1 MSTTN
6 SIDNAYGVKS
16 GDFGYLLRFPPKPN
30 ITIIGF
36 GWGSI
41 GFLQDIDTD
50 KYNITVISDKDSFV
64 YTPLL
69 AQNVKHARTL
79 TIPISKLKRS
89 IAEGEVERL
98 NSVGVSQRRLN
109 KHIHYQNGRVNDVDF
124 QNNTVITENG
134 HDKPF
139 NYIIFAHG
147 SDVNTF
153 GIPGVKENTL
163 YLKTAEDSKQIS
175 DRISKL
181 HTGASVVVIGCGLAG
196 TELIGT
202 LIDYNK
208 FKVIAIDALDRP
220 LPSFDSTLSQRV
232 IDLWTKE
239 NATLH
244 FKSMVS
250 KIRENSIEIKDKTS
264 IPFDLAIWCGGIK
277 ANDLTMKINNRLK
290 LDCPRGIPV
299 NEYLLVR
306 GTNNIFAIGDCAFSG
321 NPPTAQVAYQQGKY
335 LAKQFNSE
343 TKTHD
348 GFKFDD
354 RGQIGYI
361 GKSQSVYQNNTIM
374 FQGGGKI
381 IYAFNNLI
389 HLYNFGRIWMKT

>member
-6 SIDNAYGVKS
+6 SIDNASGVKS
-16 GDFGYLLRFPPKPN
+16 RNVGDNLRFPPKLN

-69 AQNVKHARTL
+69 AQNVKHARAI
-79 TIPISKLKRS
+79 TIPISK
-89 IAEGEVERL
+89 
-98 NSVGVSQRRLN
+98 LN
-109 KHIHYQNGRVNDVDF
+109 KHIHYQQGRVNDVDF
-124 QNNTVITENG
+124 QNNTVVTENG
-134 HDKPF
+134 DDKPF

-163 YLKTAEDSKQIS
+163 YLKTAEDSRHIS

-208 FKVIAIDALDRP
+208 FKVIAVDALDRP

-250 KIRENSIEIKDKTS
+250 KIRENSIEIKDKNGIT
-264 IPFDLAIWCGGIK
+264 FDLAIWCGGIK
-277 ANDLTMKINNRLK
+277 ANDLTMKINKQLK

-299 NEYLLVR
+299 NEQLLVR

-335 LAKQFNSE
+335 LAKQFNSVTT
-343 TKTHD
+343 TKNV
-348 GFKFDD
+348 FKYDD

-361 GKSQSVYQNNTIM
+361 GRGQSVYQING
-374 FQGGGKI
+374 FRGGGKL
-381 IYAFNNLI
+381 IYLFNNLV
-389 HLYNFGRIWMKT
+389 HLYNFGSVYINNKWMKTPKTQVDKV

>member
-6 SIDNAYGVKS
+6 SIDNASHVTGV
-16 GDFGYLLRFPPKPN
+16 KPN

-69 AQNVKHARTL
+69 AQNVKHARAI
-79 TIPISKLKRS
+79 TISISK
-89 IAEGEVERL
+89 
-98 NSVGVSQRRLN
+98 LN
-109 KHIHYQNGRVNDVDF
+109 KHIHYLQGRVNDVDF
-124 QNNTVITENG
+124 QNNTVITENVEKTG
-134 HDKPF
+134 ASAKDSEVNRNVRDNKPF
-139 NYIIFAHG
+139 DYIIFAHG

-181 HTGASVVVIGCGLAG
+181 HAGASVVVIGCGLAG

-208 FKVIAIDALDRP
+208 FKVIAVDALERP
-220 LPSFDSTLSQRV
+220 LPTFDSKLSQQV

-250 KIRENSIEIKDKTS
+250 KIRENIIDIKDKNS
-264 IPFDLAIWCGGIK
+264 ITFDLAIWCGGIK
-277 ANDLTMKINNRLK
+277 ANDLTVKINNRLK
-290 LDCPRGIPV
+290 LDCTRGIPV
-299 NEYLLVR
+299 NEQLIVR
-306 GTNNIFAIGDCAFSG
+306 GTNKIFAIGDCAFSG

-335 LAKQFNSE
+335 LAKQFNSDTE
-343 TKTHD
+343 GHRN
-348 GFKFDD
+348 FKYNDH
-354 RGQIGYI
+354 GQIGYI
-361 GKSQSVYQNNTIM
+361 GRGHSVYQVNG
-374 FQGGGKI
+374 FRGGGKLV
-381 IYAFNNLI
+381 YLFNNLV
-389 HLYNFGRIWMKT
+389 HLYNFGRMWIKT

>member
-1 MSTTN
+1 MSTT
-6 SIDNAYGVKS
+6 
-16 GDFGYLLRFPPKPN
+16 KPV

-50 KYNITVISDKDSFV
+50 KYNIIVISDKDSFV

-69 AQNVKHARTL
+69 AQNVKHARAL
-79 TIPISKLKRS
+79 TIPISKL
-89 IAEGEVERL
+89 
-98 NSVGVSQRRLN
+98 N
-109 KHIHYQNGRVNDVDF
+109 KQIHYQQGRVNDVDF
-124 QNNTVITENG
+124 QNNTVITENVDRTG
-134 HDKPF
+134 ALANAIDQNISVRDKKPF
-139 NYIIFAHG
+139 DYIIFAHG

-163 YLKTAEDSKQIS
+163 YLKTAEDSKHIS

-181 HTGASVVVIGCGLAG
+181 HAGASVVVIGCGLAG

-208 FKVIAIDALDRP
+208 FNVIAVDALDRP
-220 LPSFDSTLSQRV
+220 LPTFDFKLSQRV

-239 NATLH
+239 GVVLH
-244 FKSMVS
+244 FKSLVS
-250 KIRENSIEIKDKTS
+250 KILKNTIEIKDKNGIT
-264 IPFDLAIWCGGIK
+264 FDLAIWCGGIK
-277 ANDLTMKINNRLK
+277 ANDLTMKINKQLK

-299 NEYLLVR
+299 NEQLLVR

-335 LAKQFNSE
+335 LAKQFNSDNE
-343 TKTHD
+343 RHNE
-348 GFKFDD
+348 FKFNDH
-354 RGQIGYI
+354 GQIGYI
-361 GKSQSVYQNNTIM
+361 GKGQSVYQING
-374 FQGGGKI
+374 FRGGGKLV
-381 IYAFNNLI
+381 YLFNNLV
-389 HLYNFGRIWMKT
+389 HLYNFGSVYINNK

>member
-16 GDFGYLLRFPPKPN
+16 GNVGNNLRFHPKPN

-69 AQNVKHARTL
+69 AQNVKHARAI
-79 TIPISKLKRS
+79 TIPISKL
-89 IAEGEVERL
+89 
-98 NSVGVSQRRLN
+98 N
-109 KHIHYQNGRVNDVDF
+109 KLIHYQHGRVNDVDF
-124 QNNTVITENG
+124 QNKTVITDDAYRN
-134 HDKPF
+134 PF
-139 NYIIFAHG
+139 DYIIFAHG

-153 GIPGVKENTL
+153 GIPGVKEHTL
-163 YLKTAEDSKQIS
+163 YLKTAEYSQHIS

-208 FKVIAIDALDRP
+208 FKVIAVDALDHP
-220 LPSFDSTLSQRV
+220 LPTFDSTLSQRV
-232 IDLWTKE
+232 IDLWAKE
-239 NATLH
+239 GVTLH

-250 KIRENSIEIKDKTS
+250 KIRENTIDIKDKNS

-299 NEYLLVR
+299 DERLIVR
-306 GTNNIFAIGDCAFSG
+306 GTNKIFAIGDCAFSG

-335 LAKQFNSE
+335 LAKQFNSGAT
-343 TKTHD
+343 TKNV
-348 GFKFDD
+348 FKYDD
-354 RGQIGYI
+354 HGQIGYI
-361 GKSQSVYQNNTIM
+361 GRGQSVYQING
-374 FQGGGKI
+374 FRGGGKL
-381 IYAFNNLI
+381 IYMFNNLV
-389 HLYNFGRIWMKT
+389 HLYNFGSVYINNKWTKTPKAKVDEV

>member
-1 MSTTN
+1 M
-6 SIDNAYGVKS
+6 K
-16 GDFGYLLRFPPKPN
+16 PK

-79 TIPISKLKRS
+79 TIPISKL
-89 IAEGEVERL
+89 
-98 NSVGVSQRRLN
+98 N
-109 KHIHYQNGRVNDVDF
+109 KHIHYHNGRINDADF

-134 HDKPF
+134 DKKQF
-139 NYIIFAHG
+139 DYIIFAHG

-163 YLKTAEDSKQIS
+163 YLKTAEDSKHIS

-208 FKVIAIDALDRP
+208 FKVVAVDALDRP
-220 LPSFDSTLSQRV
+220 LPTFDSTLSQRV

-250 KIRENSIEIKDKTS
+250 NIRENSIEIKDKNS

-277 ANDLTMKINNRLK
+277 ANDLTIKINNRLK
-290 LDCPRGIPV
+290 LDCLRGIPV
-299 NEYLLVR
+299 NEQLLVR

-343 TKTHD
+343 TPSTSVFGVKSLTFGYGSLQTKTHD

-361 GKSQSVYQNNTIM
+361 GKGQSVYQING
-374 FQGGGKI
+374 FRGGGKLV
-381 IYAFNNLI
+381 YLFNNLV
-389 HLYNFGRIWMKT
+389 HLYNFGRVYINNYK